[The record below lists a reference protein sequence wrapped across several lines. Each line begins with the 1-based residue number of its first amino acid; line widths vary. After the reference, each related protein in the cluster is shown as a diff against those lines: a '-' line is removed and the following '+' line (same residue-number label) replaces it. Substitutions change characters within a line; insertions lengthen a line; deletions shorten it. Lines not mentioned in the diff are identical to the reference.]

1 MTKYNGRGV
10 APGVALGR
18 AVVAARDARDVRYRL
33 AASGVD
39 RERQRLKTARD
50 RTRLQLEEISARV
63 SRTVGPAQASIFAA
77 QVMMLDDPLL
87 VSRADA
93 LIRTERINA
102 DWALQRAILELHDV
116 FAREGDA
123 WLSERVG
130 DLADVSGRLQ
140 RNLRPDIDP
149 LADLVR
155 DIEPPVIV
163 VARELPASVAAQ
175 FDWTRVRGLVCEVGS
190 PTHHTVILARSLG
203 VPVVIGLSGATQAIT
218 PGQLLAIDGTSG
230 EVAVDPTA
238 EVQERWRQ
246 RAQMA
251 ISALAAL
258 DDLRGRAAVTADGV
272 RVVLEANLEI
282 ADEIARVLDA
292 GAEGI
297 GLYRSEFLLDAGHPD
312 AAAEDAQCAVYTG
325 LLAAMAPKQV
335 TIRTFD
341 AGEDRGRAAE
351 VDAAWRTGGHRDR
364 FGLRGIRSGLQHD
377 ERFQTQIRALLRAN
391 AASKKAANPALPSG
405 ASAKEGTLRVLL
417 PFVTSAEEMR
427 DARRMI
433 AAIAAKAGLSAEL
446 DGLAIG
452 AMIEVPA
459 AALTTDALAREADF
473 LSVGTNDLIQYTLA
487 VDRTDERLAGHY
499 EPMAPA
505 VLRLLRLIAV
515 GARTSA
521 ADAARGLTAPPL
533 SVCGEM
539 AADPLLVALLVGLGF
554 RRFSM
559 TPSAI
564 PIVKRALLTLDS
576 RDARTLARRA
586 VRAASAEAVHQ
597 LLLPI
602 ADAMHARAMGQPERA
617 GKPAQEERR

>member
-39 RERQRLKTARD
+39 RERQRLRAARD
-50 RTRLQLEEISARV
+50 QTRKQLEEISARV

-93 LIRTERINA
+93 LIRAERINA
-102 DWALQRAILELHDV
+102 DWALQRAIEELHNV

-140 RNLRPDIDP
+140 RNLRPGHDP

-155 DIEPPVIV
+155 DIDPPVIV

-218 PGQLLAIDGTSG
+218 AGQMLAIDGTSG
-230 EVAVDPTA
+230 EVAVDPTE

-246 RAQMA
+246 RARLA
-251 ISALAAL
+251 VSALAAL
-258 DDLRGRAAVTADGV
+258 DDLRGRPAVTADGV

-312 AAAEDAQCAVYTG
+312 ATAEDAQVAVYSG
-325 LLAAMAPKQV
+325 LLAAMRPKLV

-341 AGEDRGRAAE
+341 AGEDRGREAE
-351 VDAAWRTGGHRDR
+351 GVAWRTGGHRDR

-377 ERFQTQIRALLRAN
+377 ERFRTQIRALIRAN
-391 AASKKAANPALPSG
+391 AASKTAALPSEALAEEG
-405 ASAKEGTLRVLL
+405 ARSGTLRILL

-427 DARRMI
+427 DACRMI
-433 AAIAAKAGLSAEL
+433 SEIALQAGLSADL
-446 DGLAIG
+446 KGIPIG
-452 AMIEVPA
+452 AMIEVPS

-515 GARTSA
+515 GARA
-521 ADAARGLTAPPL
+521 TAGDITAGVTAKPL

-564 PIVKRALLTLDS
+564 PIVKRALLALDS
-576 RDARTLARRA
+576 REARTLARKA

-602 ADAMHARAMGQPERA
+602 ADAMHARAVGQPA
-617 GKPAQEERR
+617 TTGDKT

>member
-10 APGVALGR
+10 APGIALGR

-39 RERQRLKTARD
+39 RERQRLRTARD
-50 RTRLQLEEISARV
+50 RTRQQLEEISARV
-63 SRTVGPAQASIFAA
+63 SRTVGPAQAAIFAA
-77 QVMMLDDPLL
+77 QTMMLDDPLL

-93 LIRTERINA
+93 LIRAERINA
-102 DWALQRAILELHDV
+102 DWALQRAIEELHNV

-140 RNLRPDIDP
+140 RNLRPDRDP

-155 DIEPPVIV
+155 DVEPPVIV

-218 PGQLLAIDGTSG
+218 PGQLLAVDGTSG
-230 EVAVDPTA
+230 EVAVDPTE

-246 RAQMA
+246 RAELA
-251 ISALAAL
+251 RSAMAAL
-258 DDLRGRAAVTADGV
+258 DDLRGRPAVTADGV

-282 ADEIARVLDA
+282 ADEIARVIDA

-312 AAAEDAQCAVYTG
+312 ATAEDAQVAVYTG
-325 LLAAMAPKQV
+325 MLKAMSPMMV

-341 AGEDRGRAAE
+341 AGEDRGD
-351 VDAAWRTGGHRDR
+351 VAWRTGGHRDR

-377 ERFQTQIRALLRAN
+377 ERFQTQIRALIRAN
-391 AASKKAANPALPSG
+391 AIAKAASG
-405 ASAKEGTLRVLL
+405 VGTLRVLL

-427 DARRMI
+427 EARRMI
-433 AAIAAKAGLSAEL
+433 LVIAQAAGLTDDL
-446 DGLAIG
+446 QGLPVG

-499 EPMAPA
+499 EPMSPA

-515 GARTSA
+515 GARGRTG
-521 ADAARGLTAPPL
+521 DGPQGTGARPL

-539 AADPLLVALLVGLGF
+539 AADPLLVALLVGIGF

-564 PIVKRALLTLDS
+564 PIVKRALLALDS
-576 RDARTLARRA
+576 REARTLARHA
-586 VRAASAEAVHQ
+586 VRAASTEAVHQ

-602 ADAMHARAMGQPERA
+602 ADAMHAKAVGQPESKA
-617 GKPAQEERR
+617 